1 MPEESGGK
9 RPVRVTIL
17 DQTYTLL
24 AAGDE
29 REVQELADSVNQ
41 LMAAIAARCPKADDL
56 RVAVLACLHLADR
69 LRALERELEEFR
81 RRVEQKSRTF
91 GLLLEEAIRSE
102 PRS

>member
-1 MPEESGGK
+1 MPGEPGGK

-24 AAGDE
+24 TAGDE

-41 LMAAIAARCPKADDL
+41 LMAAIAARSPKADDL
-56 RVAVLACLHLADR
+56 RIAVLACLHLADR

-91 GLLLEEAIRSE
+91 GLLLEEVIRSE
-102 PRS
+102 PGA

>member
-1 MPEESGGK
+1 MPEEAGGK